1 MAIHTIQLTYHINAP
16 HRKVIAKDRHCGQFG
31 QFNREY
37 FMPDQTDEALVFA
50 ILIATASPAVRASIL
65 EQLEGQCELE
75 PPSEP

>member
-1 MAIHTIQLTYHINAP
+1 
-16 HRKVIAKDRHCGQFG
+16 
-31 QFNREY
+31 
-37 FMPDQTDEALVFA
+37 MPDQTDEALVFA